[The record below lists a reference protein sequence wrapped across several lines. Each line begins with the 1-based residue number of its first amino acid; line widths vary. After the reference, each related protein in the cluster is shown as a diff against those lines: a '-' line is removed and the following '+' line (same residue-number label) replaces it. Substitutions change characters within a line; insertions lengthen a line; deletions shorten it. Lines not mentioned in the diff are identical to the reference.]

1 MQRRNGLVKVDDR
14 LMSSLSAKYSTPEL
28 YIYMVVRYEWG
39 NEIVQG
45 EDRRSCKI

>member
-14 LMSSLSAKYSTPEL
+14 LMSSLSVTIEL
-28 YIYMVVRYEWG
+28 YIYVIVRYEWG